1 MHGSLFCIPR
11 RCEPSR
17 CELERQRQCSTLR
30 WQSLIDAVQ
39 VCNGIHQP
47 RRPCFVTQ
55 AFCWP
60 LLMGSLRLLVDV
72 HQMSAVG
79 WGIPLPWSLWE
90 HHTSPCCP
98 LAIPTELGKAMANK
112 CAQPDHPAALSAP
125 FSSQERLH
133 PRELL
138 YNSTNR
144 KSCPIFTI
152 HKPRQAAPFLL
163 FSTAAAVGT
172 AMLFASCLLIFESL
186 NY

>member
-17 CELERQRQCSTLR
+17 CELERQRQCSTMR

-112 CAQPDHPAALSAP
+112 CAQPDHPAALS
-125 FSSQERLH
+125 
-133 PRELL
+133 
-138 YNSTNR
+138 
-144 KSCPIFTI
+144 CPIFLPGTSPSKGAI
-152 HKPRQAAPFLL
+152 IQQHQQKELPYIYHPQAQT
-163 FSTAAAVGT
+163 S
-172 AMLFASCLLIFESL
+172 SSL
-186 NY
+186 PSVQHSSGCWYSHAICIMPSYF